1 MKFLQTFASA
11 VPLFLVLGTT
21 AQAST
26 ITATFINAFPA
37 FSGYEAVYA
46 SDGNVLT
53 DYASQGG
60 GNSAFLV
67 FEFSQPYSVNEVDVT
82 DRTSSGGANGSSA
95 RGLYDF
101 VTSYELIFS
110 LDASF
115 TTTQTVIVNNP
126 LPSGPMAG
134 PYPLTDF
141 QTTASIPN
149 FKAQFA
155 EYRVLTYNPASLTG
169 NTGLA
174 EITFYGDPV
183 PEPFAFVLV
192 GSAFAMLGL
201 IAKRRHTRNL

>member
-1 MKFLQTFASA
+1 MKFLQTFALA
-11 VPLFLVLGTT
+11 VSLFLVLGTT
-21 AQAST
+21 AQASA
-26 ITATFINAFPA
+26 ITATIFNSFPA
-37 FSGYEAVYA
+37 PPGYGAVYA
-46 SDGNVLT
+46 IDGNVLT

-60 GNSAFLV
+60 GNGTFLV

-110 LDASF
+110 PDASF

-126 LPSGPMAG
+126 LPSGPIAG
-134 PYPLTDF
+134 PYPLADF
-141 QTTASIPN
+141 QTTASIPD
-149 FKAQFA
+149 FEAQFV
-155 EYRVLTYNPASLTG
+155 EYRVLAYNPASSTG

-174 EITFYGDPV
+174 EITFYGNPV
-183 PEPFAFVLV
+183 PEPFSFAMV

-201 IAKRRHTRNL
+201 IAKRRHSRNL